1 MALAF
6 MLYFFLYFNPPI
18 AKQLQTKYHASHEKE
33 IKQNAIVVFASKA
46 RRYGD
51 YGGITQ
57 AWRYGEGGGDTQAW
71 RCGSGSGS
79 GNAQA

>member
-6 MLYFFLYFNPPI
+6 MLYFFLYFSSPVS
-18 AKQLQTKYHASHEKE
+18 KQLQTKYYASHEKE

-51 YGGITQ
+51 YGSITQ
-57 AWRYGEGGGDTQAW
+57 ARRYGKGGGHTQAW
-71 RCGSGSGS
+71 RCDSGS